1 MNHYILSFGLIF
13 TLFSLSARS
22 QENCILKK
30 DNDGIK
36 VYLCDSKLSD
46 FKSIIVELDMP
57 ATLSQYA
64 AHVFAIENY
73 KYWHYKAIE
82 PYLIKQV
89 SDTELY
95 YYSEVEAPWPVDNRD
110 FIFHINMSQDSITKV
125 LTMSLTAMPD
135 YLPKKDG
142 IVRIPQGS
150 AVLKV
155 TPIDK
160 DNVHIRYVIDLN
172 PGGDIPPW
180 LANMFA
186 AKAPWETYNNFRNRI
201 IAQGEN
207 RITVTFIQDY

>member
-1 MNHYILSFGLIF
+1 MRNYILIIGLIF
-13 TLFSLSARS
+13 SLFSSTAKS
-22 QENCILKK
+22 QGNCNLKK
-30 DNDGIK
+30 DNNGIK

-46 FKSIIVELDMP
+46 FKSIVVELDMP

-82 PYLIKQV
+82 PHLLKRV
-89 SDTELY
+89 SNTELY

-125 LTMSLTAMPD
+125 LTMSLTAVPD
-135 YLPKKDG
+135 YLPIKEG
-142 IVRIPQGS
+142 IVRVSEGH

-160 DNVHIRYVIDLN
+160 YNLHVKYVIDLN
-172 PGGDIPPW
+172 PGGSVPPW
-180 LANMFA
+180 IANMFA
-186 AKAPWETYNNFRNRI
+186 ARAPWETYNNFRNRI
-201 IAQGEN
+201 IAQGEK
-207 RITVTFIQDY
+207 RITVPFIQDY

>member
-1 MNHYILSFGLIF
+1 MNKYVLSFGLIF
-13 TLFSLSARS
+13 SLFSLTARS
-22 QENCILKK
+22 QENCNLRR
-30 DNDGIK
+30 DGGGIK

-73 KYWHYKAIE
+73 KFWHYKAIE
-82 PYLIKQV
+82 PYLINQV

-135 YLPKKDG
+135 YLPKKEG
-142 IVRIPQGS
+142 VVRLSQGS

-160 DNVHIRYVIDLN
+160 NNLHVKYIIDLN
-172 PGGDIPPW
+172 PGGDIPAW
-180 LANMFA
+180 IANMFA

-201 IAQGEN
+201 IAQGKN
-207 RITVTFIQDY
+207 RITVPFIMDY